1 MEGSGSP
8 TQQNPLVSRYAAAD
22 PGASRYLVDVP
33 GSGWTLVTIREAQD
47 YARDGHEV
55 PDPETFEL
63 ADVLPTPT
71 GSDEER
77 EREEDLEEEEDSE
90 KSGK

>member
-47 YARDGHEV
+47 
-55 PDPETFEL
+55 PETFEL
-63 ADVLPTPT
+63 ADVLPMPT

-90 KSGK
+90 ESGK